1 MSTHRGTCERCGA
14 EGRLVGPFRD
24 DAGREDDGED
34 AAGTVAREVR
44 HWEALCGPCK
54 VRVTMTLARIAA
66 IRAAVKKVAADNGL
80 DVQMA
85 FWPEEKES

>member
-1 MSTHRGTCERCGA
+1 MSTHRGTCERCSVD
-14 EGRLVGPFRD
+14 GRLVGPFL
-24 DAGREDDGED
+24 DADSAKQW
-34 AAGTVAREVR
+34 AAI
-44 HWEALCGPCK
+44 CGPCK